1 MTLTQKET
9 NFINDLKSQE
19 QLCIE
24 KYTRYASQACDP
36 QLQSLFTDLGN
47 TERGH
52 LDTLNQLA
60 NGTVPAV
67 GGGSSAVK
75 TQKNFKASSCDQQ
88 GKDNDKFLCSDALAM
103 EKHVSSEY
111 DTSIFEFCSQDV
123 RSVLNHIQK
132 EEQQHGEEL
141 YSYMAVNGMY
151 NA

>member
-1 MTLTQKET
+1 MTLNQKET

-24 KYTRYASQACDP
+24 KYTRYANEACDP
-36 QLQSLFTDLGN
+36 QLKNLFTDIGN

-52 LDTLNQLA
+52 LDTLNKLA
-60 NGTVPAV
+60 SGTVPAMN
-67 GGGSSAVK
+67 GGGSSVK
-75 TQKNFKASSCDQQ
+75 TKASFKASSCNQQ
-88 GKDNDKFLCSDALAM
+88 GKDNDKYLCSDALAM

-123 RSVLNHIQK
+123 RNVLNHIQK
-132 EEQQHGEEL
+132 EEQEHGEEL